1 VSTAS
6 LNVLDE
12 LYLHLDREE
21 EPWSVQLEVGV
32 ESRVDAARLRDAIIS
47 GAGRHPLA
55 RARLSETRVTDVRYR
70 WEIADRLET
79 APLEVVDCD
88 DDAALAAARERL
100 MASSPALDTIAPF
113 AVTLAHHSDGDAIM
127 LNLNH
132 AAGDGM
138 SALRLMASFL
148 RAYAGEEDPAAPV
161 DPLDVRDI
169 GTLVESRSLSARL
182 GRSRALLQRAADV
195 FDAPARI
202 APDGAS
208 GRAGYG
214 FELLHL
220 DSAGLRTVLAH
231 RRDGATAND
240 VLLGALA
247 VTVHRWNE
255 QHGTHVGRIALMMPI
270 NLRPAAWR
278 FDVVGNFASY
288 VSVALP
294 ADASTSLLDAVA
306 AARSRTQEIKAQG
319 AAGAIVDL
327 LELPT
332 ATLPTV
338 VKQRFQNLIKLT
350 GDRYVDTAVLSNLG
364 RLEEVPNLGEH
375 GGAVRR
381 VWFSP
386 PGRMPLG
393 ASLGAAT
400 YRDELFLTLRYRHA
414 QFDAPAATAFADL
427 LRTVLTTDPDEAS
440 S

>member
-1 VSTAS
+1 MTTVA

-32 ESRVDAARLRDAIIS
+32 EGRVDEARLRDAIVA
-47 GAGRHPLA
+47 GAAQHPIA
-55 RARLSETRVTDVRYR
+55 RARLSPTRATDVRYR
-70 WEIADRLET
+70 WEITDRLES
-79 APLEVVDCD
+79 APLEVVECRDGE
-88 DDAALAAARERL
+88 ALAAARERL
-100 MASSPALDTIAPF
+100 MATSPALDTAPPF
-113 AVTLAHHSDGDAIM
+113 AVTLAHHGDGDAIM

-148 RAYAGEEDPAAPV
+148 RAYTGEEDPAAPV

-169 GTLVESRSLSARL
+169 GALVDSRSLSARL
-182 GRSRALLQRAADV
+182 GRSRALVKRAADV

-202 APDGAS
+202 APDEATD
-208 GRAGYG
+208 RAGYG

-220 DSAGLRTVLAH
+220 DANGLRAVLAH

-247 VTVHRWNE
+247 VAVHRWNE
-255 QHGTHVGRIALMMPI
+255 RHEAGGGRVALMMPI

-288 VSVALP
+288 VSVALS
-294 ADASTSLLDAVA
+294 ADESSRLQSAVTAAHARTS
-306 AARSRTQEIKAQG
+306 EIKAQG
-319 AAGAIVDL
+319 AAGVIVDL

-332 ATLPTV
+332 ATLPTGI
-338 VKQRFQNLIKLT
+338 KQRFQDLIKLT

-364 RLEEVPNLGEH
+364 RLEEVPHLGDEA
-375 GGAVRR
+375 GAVRR

-400 YRDELFLTLRYRHA
+400 HRDELFLTLRYRHA
-414 QFDAPAATAFADL
+414 QFGAPAAAAFAEL
-427 LRTVLTTDPDEAS
+427 LRDVLTNDPDEAPA
-440 S
+440 